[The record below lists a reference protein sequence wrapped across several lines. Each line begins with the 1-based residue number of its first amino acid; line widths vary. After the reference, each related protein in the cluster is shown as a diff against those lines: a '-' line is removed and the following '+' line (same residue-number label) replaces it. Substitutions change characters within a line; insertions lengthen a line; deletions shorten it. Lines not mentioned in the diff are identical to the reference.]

1 MTANDRVWFIT
12 GASSG
17 FGKSL
22 AEAVLAR
29 GERAVLTARR
39 IDRLEALARNNQG
52 RALALALDVT
62 DAGQRGRAVDAA
74 IAQFGRIDIL
84 ANIAGRGSVGA
95 VEEFESEQ
103 LRAQLELNFF
113 AAAELTRL
121 VLPQMRRQGS
131 GHVLNLTSVG
141 GVVSLGGFGAYCA
154 GKFALEAW
162 SDALRDEVAPLGIR
176 VTIVEPGNFRTEF
189 AGDVNMRP
197 ERHLD
202 VYRPLIAP
210 IEEFLYGQAGTQAGD
225 PAKAAALMIEAVDS
239 ANPPARL
246 MMGKDAF
253 DLYDRLI
260 SARHK
265 EFDEWRA
272 RGEATAFDGAEMIQI
287 GKTEAAA

>member
-1 MTANDRVWFIT
+1 MTTNDRVWFIT

-17 FGKSL
+17 FGKAL
-22 AEAVLAR
+22 AEAVLVR

-39 IDRLEALARNNQG
+39 ADRLEALAKDHG
-52 RALALALDVT
+52 DRALAIVLDVT
-62 DAGQRGRAVDAA
+62 NPDQRSLAVESA
-74 IAQFGRIDIL
+74 IEHFGRIDVL

-95 VEEFESEQ
+95 VEEFAPEQ
-103 LRAQLELNFF
+103 LRSQLELNFF

-121 VLPQMRRQGS
+121 VLPQMRKQRS

-176 VTIVEPGNFRTEF
+176 VMIVEPGNFRTEF

-202 VYRPLIAP
+202 AYRPLIAP
-210 IEEFLYGQAGTQAGD
+210 IEDFLYGQAGTQAGD

-265 EFDEWRA
+265 EFDEWRM
-272 RGEATAFDGAEMIQI
+272 RGEATAFDDARMIRIGGAN
-287 GKTEAAA
+287 AA

>member
-1 MTANDRVWFIT
+1 MAIKDRVWFIT

-39 IDRLEALARNNQG
+39 IDRLEDLARQHG
-52 RALALALDVT
+52 DRALAIALDVT
-62 DAGQRGRAVDAA
+62 DADQRSRAVATA
-74 IAQFGRIDIL
+74 IRHFGRIDVL

-95 VEEFESEQ
+95 VEEFAPEQ

-121 VLPQMRRQGS
+121 VLPQMREQGS

-154 GKFALEAW
+154 GKFALEGW

-189 AGDVNMRP
+189 AGDANMRP
-197 ERHLD
+197 EQSLD
-202 VYRPLIAP
+202 VYRPSIAP
-210 IEEFLYGQAGTQAGD
+210 IEDFLYGQAGTQAGD
-225 PAKAAALMIEAVDS
+225 PDKAAALMIEVVDS

-260 SARHK
+260 AARHK

-272 RGEATAFDGAEMIQI
+272 RGEATAFEDVSMIRIGGAD
-287 GKTEAAA
+287 AA

>member
-1 MTANDRVWFIT
+1 MTTNDRVWFIT

-39 IDRLEALARNNQG
+39 ADRLEALAKDHGN
-52 RALALALDVT
+52 RALVVALDVT
-62 DAGQRGRAVDAA
+62 DADQRGRAVETA
-74 IAQFGRIDIL
+74 IERFGRIDIL

-95 VEEFESEQ
+95 VEEFAPEQ
-103 LRAQLELNFF
+103 LRSQLELNFF

-121 VLPQMRRQGS
+121 VLPHMRKQGG

-141 GVVSLGGFGAYCA
+141 GAVSLGGFGAYCA

-202 VYRPLIAP
+202 AYRPLIGP
-210 IEEFLYGQAGTQAGD
+210 IEDFLYGQAGTQAGD

-265 EFDEWRA
+265 EFDEWRT
-272 RGEATAFDGAEMIQI
+272 RGEATAFDDARMIRIGGAN
-287 GKTEAAA
+287 AA

>member
-1 MTANDRVWFIT
+1 MTTRDRVWFIT

-39 IDRLEALARNNQG
+39 AERLEALAKG
-52 RALALALDVT
+52 HGDRALAVALDVT
-62 DAGQRGRAVDAA
+62 DPEQRRQSVGAA
-74 IAQFGRIDIL
+74 IEAFGRIDVL

-95 VEEFESEQ
+95 VEEFAPEQ

-113 AAAELTRL
+113 AAAELTREA
-121 VLPQMRRQGS
+121 LPYMRKQGS

-154 GKFALEAW
+154 GKFALEGW

-189 AGDVNMRP
+189 AGDANMRP
-197 ERHLD
+197 ERRLD
-202 VYRPLIAP
+202 AYRPLIAP
-210 IEEFLYGQAGTQAGD
+210 IEDFLYGQAGAQAGD
-225 PAKAAALMIEAVDS
+225 PDSAAALMIEAVDS

-265 EFDEWRA
+265 EFDEWRV
-272 RGEATAFDGAEMIQI
+272 RGEATAFDDARMIRIEGASAGQ
-287 GKTEAAA
+287 